1 MNPYFA
7 VCFLN
12 NSILGVSITGRLTI
26 GRAILF
32 FSIFTLS
39 ACSATKQQI
48 DNSQRSRLGEQNQPA
63 NALANAK
70 HRTDNPQ
77 KSKLGVLIVS
87 GEGFN
92 TRFDDPRVAP
102 LFLEV
107 SKSFSNS
114 LQNGIIRRGTPVQSY
129 ANTDQHLKPTQLLV
143 QQMAVHKS
151 DGIIQVS
158 ITQTKNGN
166 ENSIYLSATY
176 YPLKWKVGA
185 QESGFTIEGGPS
197 AKLNLLGEDGKGNA
211 SYIAFA
217 DQFVEQL
224 YRDGYIGE

>member
-1 MNPYFA
+1 M
-7 VCFLN
+7 
-12 NSILGVSITGRLTI
+12 TGHLRI
-26 GRAILF
+26 CCVILF
-32 FSIFTLS
+32 FSIVTLS
-39 ACSATKQQI
+39 GCSATKQQI
-48 DNSQRSRLGEQNQPA
+48 HNSQSNGLGEANRPT
-63 NALANAK
+63 NALVNAK

-114 LQNGIIRRGTPVQSY
+114 LQFGIVGRGTPAQIY
-129 ANTDQHLKPTQLLV
+129 ANTDQRIKPTQLLI

-151 DGIIQVS
+151 DGVVQVS

-176 YPLKWKVGA
+176 YPLKWTVGT
-185 QESGFTIEGGPS
+185 QESGFTLEGGPS
-197 AKLNLLGEDGKGNA
+197 AKLNLLGEDGKGKA
-211 SYIAFA
+211 SYTDFA

-224 YRDGYIGE
+224 YREGYIGE